1 MNSLYA
7 NVMRKMSSAFIED
20 KPQGALQLS
29 SLFIFLDS
37 NFKDKQGEA
46 VQKLIGRRPLLLL
59 LVQRICAD

>member
-1 MNSLYA
+1 
-7 NVMRKMSSAFIED
+7 MSSAFIED